1 MTMSEASDWRTEP
14 AAAWAQPDVAAHAIE
29 GSRYTDPAFFAA
41 EWEGMWT
48 KVWLLLGRAR
58 EVSHPGDFQVENV
71 GPESFIMLRQ
81 DDGSIRAF
89 YNVCQH
95 RGSRLLFA
103 PSGSV
108 DEIACPYHGWR
119 YNRAGS
125 LVSVQDPEDFSAG
138 NPCDHISLVEV
149 ACETFAGWIWINM
162 DPECGSLRDYLGPV
176 WDDWQTWQP
185 DEWRRASAVSAQVP
199 CNWKVIQD
207 NFCESYHLLTVHP
220 QLTANIEEGVPWTR
234 FDMSEEG
241 HNRMIMQ
248 GSMPSR
254 RRIGGPAI
262 VEPLRSQLQMWDLNP
277 EDFAGREFDTR
288 PAIQRQ
294 MRSLGPDRGY
304 AHYERLRDERL
315 TDPHH
320 YNIFPNCSVT
330 FGADSILLQR
340 MRPHPTDPQQ
350 CLFDHW
356 TYVSLASIEHGIFEA
371 GRGRQEFAGDAE
383 LQTIEYGDTS
393 MGIIADQDIGITTGQ
408 QLGLRSRGYRGAH
421 LADQEAR
428 IARYHQV
435 IDEYIAGQRS

>member
-1 MTMSEASDWRTEP
+1 MSEALDWRAQP
-14 AAAWAQPDVAAHAIE
+14 ASAWAQPHVPGHRIE
-29 GSRYTDPAFFAA
+29 GSRYTDAAFAAA

-58 EVSHPGDFQVENV
+58 EIPEPGDFQVEDV
-71 GPESFIMLRQ
+71 GPESFIMVRQ
-81 DDGSIRAF
+81 NDGTIRAF

-103 PSGSV
+103 PLGTV
-108 DEIACPYHGWR
+108 HEIACPYHGWR
-119 YNRAGS
+119 YGRDGS
-125 LVSVQDPEDFSAG
+125 LLWVQDPEDFSGG
-138 NPCDHISLVEV
+138 NPCDELTLVEV

-162 DPECGSLRDYLGPV
+162 NPQCESLKTYLGPV

-185 DEWRRASAVSAQVP
+185 DDWRRATAISARVP

-248 GSMPSR
+248 AGMPSR
-254 RRIGGPAI
+254 RHRGGPAI
-262 VEPLRSQLQMWDLNP
+262 VEPLRSQMQMWELDP
-277 EDFAGREFDTR
+277 DDFAGCEYDARS
-288 PAIQRQ
+288 AIQQQ
-294 MRSLGPDRGY
+294 MRKLGPARGY
-304 AHYERLRDERL
+304 THYERLRDEGL

-330 FGADSILLQR
+330 FSADSVLMQR
-340 MRPHPTDPQQ
+340 MRPHPTDPQR

-356 TYVSLASIEHGIFEA
+356 TYVSPAAINHGLFRNSG
-371 GRGRQEFAGDAE
+371 GRTEFQGDAE
-383 LQTIEYGDTS
+383 VETIEYGEKR

-408 QLGLRSRGYRGAH
+408 QLGLRSRGYRGAR
-421 LADQEAR
+421 LADQESR
-428 IARYHQV
+428 IARFHTV
-435 IDEYIAGQRS
+435 IDEYIAGKRP